1 MDIGIGIVL
10 TIGTLLAALFNYY
23 LNKAPGSDPDDF
35 QVGPPELG
43 ITCDCYLN
51 TIIVSVIGVV
61 AVLATSTA
69 FGSIWELVIAGAVVF
84 FTITFAG
91 ILGRHH
97 RYREWKMIQRVLVRS
112 VPSVSETRP
121 SSTDLFFEDDDDEE

>member
-1 MDIGIGIVL
+1 MDIGTGIV
-10 TIGTLLAALFNYY
+10 IAVGTLLAALFNYY
-23 LNKAPGSDPDDF
+23 LNRAPGSDPDDF

-51 TIIVSVIGVV
+51 TLIVSVIGVV
-61 AVLATSTA
+61 AVLATSSS
-69 FGSIWELVIAGAVVF
+69 FGSVWELVIVGATVF
-84 FTITFAG
+84 FTITIAG

-97 RYREWKMIQRVLVRS
+97 RYREWKTIQRVLVRA

-121 SSTDLFFEDDDDEE
+121 SSTDLYFDEDEEE